1 MSTKLWAGLDVGV
14 ESTTLC
20 VINDEGEVVQRA
32 TCQSSLNGIHREIKW
47 LKRRRHARVGIEG
60 SAGAF
65 LARGLRSLG
74 YSVDLYEVRQL
85 SKLLTVRRN
94 KTDAGDA
101 MGIAEAG
108 RIGASLVSKV
118 HLKSFDCQS
127 LQSRLVL
134 RNHLIRERVAAVNL
148 LCRQL
153 ELFGGR
159 INRKTRTLQFRSQAE
174 AQIKELFGKRQSP
187 LVDELRRLAARCETL
202 IVQQNALD
210 CELERTAKSIE
221 LCRRFMEIPGVGK
234 ICALTFYAT
243 LDDPHRF
250 ARSRDVG
257 SYLGLTPKLRQSG
270 LTSCL
275 GHISRMG
282 NKAARTAL
290 VHASVKFMQWG
301 DTGSALHRWAS
312 SVEQRRGRG
321 RARVALARKLAI
333 IMLSMWKRDEGFDP
347 RRATRVCQIVK
358 SCEAESDPGKS
369 PARTSAFIGLGPI
382 PSDSSA
388 PAVGL
393 SGLCLDRSSAQAPV
407 LALQD

>member
-14 ESTTLC
+14 ESTALC
-20 VINDEGEVVQRA
+20 VINDAGEVVQQA
-32 TCQSSLNGIHREIKW
+32 TCQSTLKGIHREIKW
-47 LKRRRHARVGIEG
+47 LKRRRHARVGLEG

-74 YSVDLYEVRQL
+74 YAVDLYEVRQL

-101 MGIAEAG
+101 LGIAEAG

-118 HLKSFDCQS
+118 HLKSFEGQS

-159 INRKTRTLQFRSQAE
+159 INRSTKTLQFRSQAE
-174 AQIKELFGKRQSP
+174 AQIKQLFGKRPSP
-187 LVDELRRLAARCETL
+187 LVDELRRLLDRCEAL

-210 CELERTAKSIE
+210 CELNRMAKGIE
-221 LCRRFMEIPGVGK
+221 LCRRFMDIPGVGK
-234 ICALTFYAT
+234 ICALTFYAAV
-243 LDDPHRF
+243 DDPHRF
-250 ARSRDVG
+250 TCSSDIG
-257 SYLGLTPKLRQSG
+257 SYFGLTPRLHQSG
-270 LTSCL
+270 LASRL

-290 VHASVKFMQWG
+290 VHASLKFMQWG
-301 DTGSALHRWAS
+301 DADSALHRWAS

-333 IMLSMWKRDEGFDP
+333 IMLSMWKRDECFDP
-347 RRATRVCQIVK
+347 RRGTRVCDIT
-358 SCEAESDPGKS
+358 SGGRTESDPARL
-369 PARTSAFIGLGPI
+369 PAPTSASIGLGPI
-382 PSDSSA
+382 PFDSSA
-388 PAVGL
+388 PAVG
-393 SGLCLDRSSAQAPV
+393 SSSLCLEQSPTAAP
-407 LALQD
+407 A